1 MRNLRHASSVILVF
15 LVVLGAAAP
24 AILGAAGLGP
34 CEKALAACFL
44 APGNNLPWNI
54 IACLQG
60 YDFCKRFVE
69 PLLGREL

>member
-1 MRNLRHASSVILVF
+1 MRKSRRISSVVLVLLFALTAAVPAF
-15 LVVLGAAAP
+15 LEAAAP
-24 AILGAAGLGP
+24 AP
-34 CEKALAACFL
+34 CEKALVACFL

-69 PLLGREL
+69 PLLGRDS